1 MVTSRSEA
9 LAEVWNALG
18 ADAGDLDHVRFHNE
32 QPMYNSHF
40 ALDSAAAATVGAS
53 ALAAARVWYE
63 RTGRWQQAEIDARH
77 ASVAYR
83 SERLLRAGGEPVG
96 EQWHDVSGYYPT
108 ADGRYIHLHCNFPHF
123 RARTLEVLGA
133 EENREDIARA
143 CATWNAADLEEAV
156 IAASSC
162 AFMLR
167 SRDEWHA
174 HPQGQALA
182 TLPLLTIT
190 RHDDGSPP
198 EPLPEAAAAQ
208 ELMPLSG
215 VRVLDLTR
223 VIAGP
228 LCGRTLASYGAEVL
242 RVGGGHLP
250 LSRRL
255 AADTSFGKRFAFLDL
270 REQEGQERLR
280 RLASEAGVVV
290 QGYRPGTIAGRGFG
304 FDAVREW
311 RPGIVYLSLSA
322 WSEAGPWSHRRGYD
336 SLVQTAS
343 GIALEGGLRAG
354 EEVRPLPAQALDHS
368 VGYLAAAAVMT
379 ALARRAREGGS
390 YEVRVSLAQTGRW
403 FDALGRS
410 DDLADH
416 DPRVEDIADLTAP
429 MASDW
434 GDLVYLRPAGM
445 LSETPPRWTSPP
457 PLPGADEAAWAA

>member
-18 ADAGDLDHVRFHNE
+18 GDAGDLDHVRITNE
-32 QPMYNSHF
+32 QPMYASHF
-40 ALDSAAAATVGAS
+40 GVDTAAAATVGAS
-53 ALAAARVWYE
+53 ALAAARVWRE

-83 SERLLRAGGEPVG
+83 SERLLRAAGKPVG

-123 RARTLEVLGA
+123 RGRTLEVLGA
-133 EENREDIARA
+133 EENRDDIARA
-143 CATWNAADLEEAV
+143 CAQWNAFDLEEAV
-156 IAASSC
+156 IAARSC

-182 TLPLLTIT
+182 TLPLLTIV

-198 EPLPEAAAAQ
+198 EPLPEAPASED
-208 ELMPLSG
+208 ELPLSG

-242 RVGGGHLP
+242 RVGAEHLP

-270 REQEGQERLR
+270 REEAGQQRLSE
-280 RLASEAGVVV
+280 LAAGAGVVV
-290 QGYRPGTIAGRGFG
+290 QGYRPGTLAGRGYG
-304 FDAVREW
+304 FEAIREQ

-390 YEVRVSLAQTGRW
+390 YEIRVSLAQTVRW
-403 FDALGRS
+403 FDALGRV
-410 DDLADH
+410 DEPAER
-416 DPRVEDIADLTAP
+416 DPGVEDI
-429 MASDW
+429 
-434 GDLVYLRPAGM
+434 GDLFDVIRTAGVGD
-445 LSETPPRWTSPP
+445 LLVQACSPC
-457 PLPGADEAAWAA
+457 AFAKQFMRS